1 MSHPKENNWVHVWSI
16 YRFSS
21 EIVFEVIK
29 PPNTPVLFPVLFV
42 SITASLILCV
52 ILPILYPIIGVSAI
66 DDSDIPAQF
75 IEFNVTSILPHFLL
89 FFTMPFIIGVF
100 LVLLGT
106 YFFII
111 GRLFRIENILWEHW
125 LGFAGWINIPMVLMF
140 FGSSLLSAWGHTANP
155 SRIFFFAVLVIFVI
169 LPIVWAVVLC
179 VQGLKSWSD
188 KGTSFCVRIS
198 LIPYF
203 IFAVMTTPELILV
216 GSLAW

>member
-1 MSHPKENNWVHVWSI
+1 MSHPRENNWVHVWSI
-16 YRFSS
+16 YKFSS
-21 EIVFEVIK
+21 EIVFEAIK
-29 PPNTPVLFPVLFV
+29 PPNTPILIPVFFV

-52 ILPILYPIIGVSAI
+52 ILPILYPIIGVGVMA
-66 DDSDIPAQF
+66 DSDIPAQF
-75 IEFNVTSILPHFLL
+75 VEFNITAILQHTIL
-89 FFTMPFIIGVF
+89 FFAMAFMLGVF

-111 GRLFRIENILWEHW
+111 GRLFRIENTSWEHW

-140 FGSSLLSAWGHTANP
+140 FGSSLLSAWGHTENP
-155 SRIFFFAVLVIFVI
+155 SPIFFFAVLVIFVV

-179 VQGLKSWSD
+179 VQGLRIWTEKS
-188 KGTSFCVRIS
+188 KSFCVRIS

-216 GSLAW
+216 GALAW